1 MLPPL
6 NSAIVNIHEC
16 MRRGIVTY
24 NDEHD
29 EPRITGEWNKTEDE
43 YEPSRL
49 EDASDG
55 YTIESEFRGGSGR
68 VRTENWRV

>member
-1 MLPPL
+1 
-6 NSAIVNIHEC
+6 
-16 MRRGIVTY
+16 MRCSIVTH
-24 NDEHD
+24 NHEHD
-29 EPRITGEWNKTEDE
+29 EPRITGEWNETEDE

-68 VRTENWRV
+68 VRTENGEYNSSL